1 MADKSLIQGA
11 GQVYGSQGFVDYGK
25 AYKPSNLL
33 DAYSKI
39 LQDQEK
45 EKQEVD
51 AITTKVNNRMN
62 SMNTVDLTDITFEQK
77 TIVKDY
83 LVDQRNI
90 YAQAANE
97 IAYIDDKSSSEYQYY
112 ADIMSEVNNNISNLS
127 EQLKDYKEAKI
138 QYEDDNDKRLWSGGV
153 GNAVAQADAASVYGF
168 DEDNIA
174 TLQIANGGNM
184 QFVYSGKTVNWNDH
198 QDPYLKHFTTAEYI
212 TGQAKTIAASNS
224 ELTAENANSI
234 RLQLDQKL
242 SDEQALKSLVAGDF
256 VYEGIDLSDIV
267 YNEEDPNSTKIE
279 VIDRLINGFKAVGAK
294 YKKQNL
300 DNVSDNDVYNNTG
313 GAFKTLGELDKG
325 YMAMSDI
332 QNQFLSL
339 PSDAPRDGLNTFF
352 NVTPNVAF
360 RYVPPQAI
368 EPMVKDPNSGDY
380 VPEMVKDPKSGKMVP
395 KKASYGQGYWMKMVR
410 SGQAGTFKPAKLP
423 DGSAEMFTD
432 LRDWYMVA
440 SGQKNK

>member
-138 QYEDDNDKRLWSGGV
+138 QYESDNDKRLWSGGV

-279 VIDRLINGFKAVGAK
+279 VIDRLINGFKAVGARSK
-294 YKKQNL
+294 ATY
-300 DNVSDNDVYNNTG
+300 DNAEKATENYR
-313 GAFKTLGELDKG
+313 
-325 YMAMSDI
+325 
-332 QNQFLSL
+332 L
-339 PSDAPRDGLNTFF
+339 PSATMNNLFSLQNIQKVQLESGGIFGNADL
-352 NVTPNVAF
+352 PNNGVIQ
-360 RYVPPQAI
+360 VGPPSNPAALQVQYNPKTKQFKMYTASTNEI
-368 EPMVKDPNSGDY
+368 TVHDSLKDLMATYGTVFY
-380 VPEMVKDPKSGKMVP
+380 A
-395 KKASYGQGYWMKMVR
+395 KK
-410 SGQAGTFKPAKLP
+410 
-423 DGSAEMFTD
+423 
-432 LRDWYMVA
+432 
-440 SGQKNK
+440 

>member
-83 LVDQRNI
+83 LVNQRNI

-138 QYEDDNDKRLWSGGV
+138 QYESDNDKRLWSGGV
-153 GNAVAQADAASVYGF
+153 GNAAAQADAASVYGF

-198 QDPYLKHFTTAEYI
+198 QDPYLKNFTTAEYI
-212 TGQAKTIAASNS
+212 TGKANAIAASNS
-224 ELTAENANSI
+224 ELTDENANSI
-234 RLQLDQKL
+234 RLELDQRL

-256 VYEGIDLSDIV
+256 IYEGIDLSDIV

-279 VIDRLINGFKAVGAK
+279 VIDRLVNGFKAVGARSK
-294 YKKQNL
+294 AAYNEEDDPYKR
-300 DNVSDNDVYNNTG
+300 DNINTRFEAKVQTALKG
-313 GAFKTLGELDKG
+313 GEIFEIEDTPNGKPVIVIPKG
-325 YMAMSDI
+325 QEYKGII
-332 QNQFLSL
+332 QNQDVMAIIAGYTDEGDPIFQLRTIEQGITLS
-339 PSDAPRDGLNTFF
+339 
-352 NVTPNVAF
+352 
-360 RYVPPQAI
+360 
-368 EPMVKDPNSGDY
+368 
-380 VPEMVKDPKSGKMVP
+380 KSSSK
-395 KKASYGQGYWMKMVR
+395 
-410 SGQAGTFKPAKLP
+410 
-423 DGSAEMFTD
+423 
-432 LRDWYMVA
+432 
-440 SGQKNK
+440 